1 MLTQKIVKL
10 KEKLFSQA
18 GLVEEMVTKSTRA
31 LVEKN
36 ESIAKEIIKIDE
48 PKVNNL
54 EMEIEEDAINLMA
67 LYQPEAS
74 DLRTIVMIIKINNDL
89 ERIGDHAVNIAER
102 ALDLIS
108 KPKIKPL
115 IDIPRMAENACKMLR
130 ESLNAFA
137 KNESKL
143 AIEVCEN
150 DSVVD
155 ALLDQI
161 TRELLTYMM
170 SDPSVIDRALNL
182 ILISRD
188 LERIADLATNIA
200 EDTIFVAKGNVIK
213 HHKGNE

>member
-36 ESIAKEIIKIDE
+36 ESIAKETIKIDE

-74 DLRTIVMIIKINNDL
+74 DLRTIIMIIKINKDL

>member
-36 ESIAKEIIKIDE
+36 ESIAKETIKIDE

>member
-115 IDIPRMAENACKMLR
+115 IDIPRMAENTCKMLR

-161 TRELLTYMM
+161 TRELLTYMI